1 MLKIGLTGGIGSG
14 KSTVAGIFQQQGIP
28 VIDADEIAHELVEPG
43 KPVLEKLAAEFG
55 PGILTHGGELD
66 RQALRNLV
74 FHDPRTKFRLEAIMH
89 PAVFAEMKRQAEKIQ
104 APYCIFA
111 IPLLIETDSQALVD
125 RILVVDCPE
134 RLQIERVK
142 ERDGLDE
149 SLIKRILATQATR
162 QERIAQAHDLIVNTG
177 DLSLLEKQ
185 VRDLHQNYLNLG
197 RRRNDP

>member
-55 PGILTHGGELD
+55 PRILTHGGELD
-66 RQALRNLV
+66 RKALRNLV
-74 FHDPRTKFRLEAIMH
+74 FHDPRAKFRLEAIMH

-125 RILVVDCPE
+125 RVLVVDCPE

-185 VRDLHQNYLNLG
+185 VRDLHQNYLNLS

>member
-14 KSTVAGIFQQQGIP
+14 KSTVAGIFQQLGIP

-66 RQALRNLV
+66 RKALRNLV
-74 FHDPRTKFRLEAIMH
+74 FHDPRAKSKLEAIMH

-185 VRDLHQNYLNLG
+185 VRDLHQNYLNLS